1 MDAELFEDL
10 AVFKIGTP
18 VGIEGIGIFLDLTVP
33 HDFGVGWIDQ
43 SHPDRLS
50 VRCPLSGMERKPP

>member
-10 AVFKIGTP
+10 AIFKIGTP

-33 HDFGVGWIDQ
+33 HDFGVGWMDQ
-43 SHPDRLS
+43 SQPDRLA
-50 VRCPLSGMERKPP
+50 VRCHLSGMERKPP

>member
-18 VGIEGIGIFLDLTVP
+18 VRIEGIGIFLDLTVP
-33 HDFGVGWIDQ
+33 HDFGVGWIDH

-50 VRCPLSGMERKPP
+50 VCCPLSGIERKPP